1 MIADRLGMSF
11 SGLVALLLSRVGQ
24 LAAAFA
30 TIKISTTLLSPAE
43 VGSVNQLNS
52 SAMLLATGL
61 VLPVLVYFARGTIGW
76 IETNRFR
83 AYARAMLCMIA
94 IAACMLSAVGTLLQ
108 WRWGFVHDVAVS
120 WVSFLLLIFLIGFPT
135 HNLLINSTAVL
146 GQRKQTAIYSNLAAW
161 LGLAAAIVLYLQ
173 FKTAEAWFLGICIGF
188 LVSGQAIWI
197 LLRETKGSASTSQ
210 RTHRNVLPF
219 DATAVLRF
227 IWPQVL
233 VGVLWWVQS
242 QSYRFQLAEIS
253 NIATV
258 GLFFAGYALCSVPM
272 QAFEAAVN
280 EYFGPMLYGKIDMSS
295 QSGVVQAWNLYAS
308 VYVPSILIFGGFL
321 AACAPFLVVLAL
333 GSEFQGVG
341 AILLWAAFGE
351 TARALSTVNHALGI
365 AKVDMRRLLPP
376 ALAGALA
383 APFLIQA
390 LAPDSP
396 LLGTAIALCMA
407 NCIVLVVVY
416 ALVCLSA
423 PVTWPW
429 KRALAAAIL
438 GVAVT
443 WAGRAAF
450 DALPR
455 TPIIA
460 LAVCS
465 ALGLFAL
472 TVLYYIFRNSFTEVT
487 AKSQLSSSG

>member
-1 MIADRLGMSF
+1 MNLPDLIAPLISRA
-11 SGLVALLLSRVGQ
+11 GLLV
-24 LAAAFA
+24 AAFA

-52 SAMLLATGL
+52 FVMLLASGL
-61 VLPVLVYFARGTIGW
+61 LLPVIAYFTRGVIGW
-76 IETNRFR
+76 VETQRFEGN
-83 AYARAMLCMIA
+83 ARAMLYIIA
-94 IAACMLSAVGTLLQ
+94 VAALTLSAVGTFLQ
-108 WRWGFVHDVAVS
+108 WGWGIVHDVAVP
-120 WVSFLLLIFLIGFPT
+120 WVGFLLLVYLLGFPI
-135 HNLLINSTAVL
+135 HNLLVNCTAVL
-146 GQRKQTAIYSNLAAW
+146 GQRTQTAIYFNLAAW
-161 LGLAAAIVLYLQ
+161 LGLAAAIILYLQ

-188 LVSGQAIWI
+188 LISGQAFWVF
-197 LLRETKGSASTSQ
+197 LRKI
-210 RTHRNVLPF
+210 RTLPAAGQGTQRNVLHF

-233 VGVLWWVQS
+233 VSILWWIQS

-253 NIATV
+253 NLATV

-280 EYFGPMLYGKIDMSS
+280 EYYVPMLYGRIDTTS
-295 QSGVVQAWNLYAS
+295 QSGIVQTWNLYAS
-308 VYVPSILIFGGFL
+308 VFVPSILIFGGFI
-321 AACAPFLVVLAL
+321 AACAPFLVILAL
-333 GSEFQGVG
+333 GSEFQSVG
-341 AILLWAAFGE
+341 TIVLWAALGE
-351 TARALSTVNHALGI
+351 TARALSTLNHALGI

-416 ALVCLSA
+416 LLVCLSA
-423 PVTWPW
+423 PVSWPW
-429 KRALAAAIL
+429 KRALAAATL

-443 WAGRAAF
+443 LAGRAAF

-455 TPIIA
+455 TPIVA

-465 ALGLFAL
+465 ALGLFVLA
-472 TVLYYIFRNSFTEVT
+472 VLYYIFRNSFAEVT
-487 AKSQLSSSG
+487 ATSQLSCPG